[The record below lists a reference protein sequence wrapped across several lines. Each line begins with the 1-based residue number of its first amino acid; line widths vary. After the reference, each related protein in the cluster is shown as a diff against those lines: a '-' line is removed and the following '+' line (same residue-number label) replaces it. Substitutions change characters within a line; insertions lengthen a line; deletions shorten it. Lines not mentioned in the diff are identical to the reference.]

1 MSSRKLW
8 NPREPLFNLRFK
20 LYLVDGVED
29 AGVPVEGDQEVVHE
43 AAEAEHVGV
52 VGVPLRPVQ
61 ELPEPVDL
69 GAAVLSGAQ
78 SPGGYK
84 M

>member
-1 MSSRKLW
+1 M
-8 NPREPLFNLRFK
+8 
-20 LYLVDGVED
+20 DGVED
-29 AGVPVEGDQEVVHE
+29 ACVPVEGDQEVVHE

-78 SPGGYK
+78 SPGGCK

>member
-1 MSSRKLW
+1 M
-8 NPREPLFNLRFK
+8 
-20 LYLVDGVED
+20 DGVED

-43 AAEAEHVGV
+43 AAQAEHVGV

-69 GAAVLSGAQ
+69 AAAVLSGAQ
-78 SPGGYK
+78 YPGRCKKSEVRKKLYEV
-84 M
+84 